1 MIEVTYTNGK
11 GTSTCLL
18 PENYNELSGKQ
29 VIDICKLFFSSIP
42 LSVARVEALRI
53 LLKKNPYSFFRITI
67 EAKAGLLEYI
77 DWVFEKNG
85 LTNQFLP
92 VYRPMYGLKGTF
104 YGPASDWDNL
114 IMAEWSACEVYY
126 EWMISGEKD
135 DALDHLIAVL
145 YRKGK
150 KGYDKA
156 KDPDGDIRV
165 PYNHHETGYWAKQI
179 AKWPMALKMGI
190 LMWYDGCREMMI
202 NTYDVFDSGSA
213 PSDVKAPGMFE
224 LIRGLCGNRYGS
236 FDAVEQMNVHKALRE
251 MELLKAEAAK
261 LPK

>member
-1 MIEVTYTNGK
+1 MIEITYSSSK
-11 GTSTCLL
+11 GLTTHIL

-29 VIDICKLFFSSIP
+29 VLAICRLFFSSVPIDI
-42 LSVARVEALRI
+42 ARLEALRI
-53 LLKKNPYSFFRITI
+53 LLSKSRYSFFRMSL
-67 EAKAGLLEYI
+67 EAKCGLLEYVE
-77 DWVFEKNG
+77 WVFEKNG

-92 VYRPMYGLKGTF
+92 VYRPKFGLHGSF

-114 IMAEWSACEVYY
+114 TMSEWSACEVYY
-126 EWMISGEKD
+126 EWMISGEKE

-156 KDPDGDIRV
+156 KDTDGDIRV
-165 PYNHHETGYWAKQI
+165 QYNHNETGYWAKKV
-179 AKWPMALKMGI
+179 ARWPMPVKLAI

-202 NTYDVFDSGSA
+202 STYDVFDDGAA
-213 PSDVKAPGMFE
+213 PADVKAPGMFE
-224 LIRGLCGNRYGS
+224 LIRGLCGTRYGS

-251 MELLKAEAAK
+251 MEILKSEAAK
-261 LPK
+261 IPK